1 MTIMSNHYIGILR
14 GIYSLIYSLVLFL
27 KFHEGLSEY
36 FYIARISDGLV

>member
-14 GIYSLIYSLVLFL
+14 EIYSLIYSLILFF
-27 KFHEGLSEY
+27 KFHEGLGGY